1 MTITIQAMEILS
13 LAGRLIASFIIFD
26 LVMIGIIVVL
36 IKLLFK
42 SIPEDEL
49 NEAKENAAVMPK

>member
-1 MTITIQAMEILS
+1 
-13 LAGRLIASFIIFD
+13 
-26 LVMIGIIVVL
+26 MIGIIVVL